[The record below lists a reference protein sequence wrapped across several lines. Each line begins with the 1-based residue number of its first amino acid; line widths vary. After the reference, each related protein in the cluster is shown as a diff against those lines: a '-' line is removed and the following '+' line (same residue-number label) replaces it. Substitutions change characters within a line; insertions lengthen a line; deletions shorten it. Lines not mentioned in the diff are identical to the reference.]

1 MKLSIIAKEIQ
12 GQLHGSDIDFLS
24 LAIDSRKVQPGDVF
38 VAIKGEKLD
47 GHDFIA
53 QAIQQGAK
61 AILAARGP
69 ENEIEKKISFLQ
81 VKDTTVALG
90 ALGAFWRRLYPIPMV
105 GLTGSCGKTSVKGMV
120 EAICQQQGNTLATKG
135 NLNNHIGLPLTLLRL
150 DAKCQ
155 FAVIEMG
162 ASHVGEIDYLG
173 KLARPTITLITNVAP
188 AHLLGFG
195 TIENVA
201 KAKGEIYEILPPD
214 GKAILNIDEPFCDT
228 WRQTIGARQIITYG
242 LSNGA
247 MVFAKDVQ
255 LQPFFV
261 QFTLCLPN
269 AQSHKVKMNIPGKHT
284 VMNALAAAACGFA
297 LEIPLHRIVAGLE
310 SFQGVPGRLRR
321 FKGLEG
327 AVVIDDS
334 YNANPGSVNAAL
346 EVLANCQGKRTFVM
360 GDMAELGENAI
371 NYHAEVGKTARQ
383 KGIDSLLA
391 VGKLSE
397 HAVKAFGEGAKIYA
411 SKDALVADL
420 KGMLSSQS
428 IVLIKGSRSSG
439 MEVVTDAL
447 TIREEA

>member
-12 GQLHGSDIDFLS
+12 AQLHGSDVDFPS
-24 LAIDSRKVQPGDVF
+24 LAIDSRKVQPGDMF
-38 VAIKGEKLD
+38 AAIKGENHD

-53 QAIQQGAK
+53 QAITQGAK
-61 AILAARGP
+61 VILASRGP

-81 VKDTTVALG
+81 VADTTIALG
-90 ALGAFWRRLYPIPMV
+90 ELAAFWRRLNPIPMV

-120 EAICQQQGNTLATKG
+120 EAICQQQGTTLATKG
-135 NLNNHIGLPLTLLRL
+135 NFNNHIGLPLTLLRL
-150 DAKCQ
+150 DPKYQ

-162 ASHVGEIDYLG
+162 ASHVGEIRYLG
-173 KLARPTITLITNVAP
+173 KIAHPTITLITNVAP

-195 TIENVA
+195 SIENVA
-201 KAKGEIYEILPPD
+201 KAKGEIYEILPPE
-214 GKAILNIDEPFCDT
+214 GKAILNIDEAFSET
-228 WRQTIGARQIITYG
+228 WRQIIGTREAITYG
-242 LSNGA
+242 LSDGA
-247 MVFAKDVQ
+247 MVFARDIE

-261 QFTLCLPN
+261 QFTLHLPN
-269 AQSHKVKMNIPGKHT
+269 EQSHSVKVNIPGKHT

-297 LEIPLHRIVAGLE
+297 LGISLPRIVSGLE

-346 EVLANCQGKRTFVM
+346 DVLANCQGKRTFVM

-371 NYHAEVGKTARQ
+371 NYHAEVGKVARQ
-383 KGIDSLLA
+383 KGIERLLA

-397 HAVKAFGEGAKIYA
+397 HAVKAFGEGAKIYL

-420 KGMLSSQS
+420 KGMLTSQS

-439 MEVVTDAL
+439 MDVVTDAL
-447 TIREEA
+447 AIREEA